1 MSWKFSA
8 TGRAILGVTAALF
21 GKHPHMAETREVRV
35 QEVKAFKTSSGNTRF
50 VLVDDAGN
58 EYTTFREGIA
68 RKAVEAEGR
77 RARIKFHEQER
88 NGFTNVYLDGVELL
102 DDEEEPTMD
111 EREVEEAAWDAAIEA
126 APWLIGSDGS
136 KKKVG
141 ADELFETL
149 KPFKDRVADDIKD

>member
-1 MSWKFSA
+1 
-8 TGRAILGVTAALF
+8 
-21 GKHPHMAETREVRV
+21 MAETREVRV

-88 NGFTNVYLDGVELL
+88 NGFTNVYLDAVELL
-102 DDEEEPTMD
+102 EEAEAGRETG
-111 EREVEEAAWDAAIEA
+111 REVEEAAWDAAIEA
-126 APWLIGSDGS
+126 APLLVGGDR
-136 KKKVG
+136 KRKVPP
-141 ADELFETL
+141 DQLFETL
-149 KPFKDRVADDIKD
+149 KPFKDRVADDIKSGEDAS